1 MSGTAWHVEVKTMN
15 QSKQEILPSRAWVM
29 ETLLGKWNFTPESEL
44 IPVEQAC
51 GRVLAEPACSQCTIP
66 VVRASSMDGVGV
78 VSAMFA
84 DGIPDM
90 SRWTLGNEF
99 VRADTGD
106 DFDDKYD
113 AVIPIERVKV
123 GETCGL
129 ILDEDVVVTPGMGIR
144 PKGSTLKEGE
154 LLLEA
159 NVPLRPVDL
168 SALVMGGVTQVQVYR
183 KPRVAFIPTGSELI
197 EPGAEMT
204 RGKVYDS
211 NSILAQQLLIEM
223 GAEPVMFPIVRDNM
237 TQINDVFE
245 QAMKQADIVIINGG
259 SSKGSED
266 YNARLL
272 AERGEVLCHGV
283 AAAPGRPMCVA
294 LVDNKPAINL
304 PGPPVALFYGMDW
317 IIRSLICKAT
327 CIPFP
332 KRPTVTA
339 TVTEDIKY
347 GKTMEILCKMDV
359 IRTENGYETYQIPF
373 KGSNGA
379 RALCSDAMYIT
390 DPETNLCPKGSV
402 IEIKLLRGEEYL
414 GR

>member
-1 MSGTAWHVEVKTMN
+1 MMN
-15 QSKQEILPSRAWVM
+15 QGKHEILPSRAWVM
-29 ETLLGKWNFTPESEL
+29 ETLLEKWNFTPECEQV
-44 IPVEQAC
+44 PVEQAI
-51 GRVLAEPACSQCTIP
+51 GRVLAQPAYSQCTIP
-66 VVRASSMDGVGV
+66 MVRASSMDGVGV

-90 SRWTLGNEF
+90 SQWTLGNEF

-113 AVIPIERVKV
+113 AVIRI
-123 GETCGL
+123 
-129 ILDEDVVVTPGMGIR
+129 EDVTMLPTGGLALREGVTVTAGMGIR
-144 PKGSTLKEGE
+144 PQGSTLKEGE
-154 LLLEA
+154 LLVEA
-159 NVPLRPVDL
+159 GVPLRPVDL
-168 SALVMGGVTQVQVYR
+168 SALVMGGVTQVAVYR
-183 KPRVAFIPTGSELI
+183 KPRVAFIPTGNELVA
-197 EPGAEMT
+197 PGTEMA

-223 GAEPVMFPIVRDNM
+223 GAEPIMFPIVQDDM
-237 TQINDVFE
+237 TRINDVFE
-245 QAMKQADIVIINGG
+245 QAMQQADIVIINGG

-283 AAAPGRPMCVA
+283 AAAPGKPMCVA

-317 IIRSLICKAT
+317 TIRALVCKALG
-327 CIPFP
+327 IPFP

-339 TVTEDIKY
+339 TVAEDIKY
-347 GKTMEILCKMDV
+347 GKSMEILCKMFV
-359 IRTENGYETYQIPF
+359 RRTENGYEAWQVPF
-373 KGSNGA
+373 KGTNGTQ
-379 RALCSDAMYIT
+379 ALRSDAMYIT
-390 DPETNLCPKGSV
+390 DPDKDLCPKGSL
-402 IEIKLLRGEEYL
+402 IEIELLRGEEYL